1 MRSNNPSGKLDR
13 LRLRLGRN
21 RGALPRFRR
30 RWRCGVEPG
39 SWECYGGQGRGPG
52 EQSGIVTH
60 ALPFPTLCIALTE
73 DEERDTILQAR
84 GVRVSVLASQS
95 VDDRAQHG
103 PGRSA
108 QKFLCSPRPRP
119 CRAIAKRRRK
129 RGSAP
134 PLRIHAAFSLV
145 EVLASLFVLTIS
157 AMGITAAWRLADY
170 QELLT
175 RVDRRAERILRQY
188 YELQTF
194 APPESRPFTVNASS
208 SPSTQNT
215 ITGYLYH
222 PRLIAGQ
229 NGSNPFG
236 DLIPFSISMTNG
248 AAPGGN
254 QLVLTYTVPSYGTQ
268 ASRQVTKTVVLNL
281 LNL

>member
-30 RWRCGVEPG
+30 RWRCGVEPR
-39 SWECYGGQGRGPG
+39 SWECYGGQVRGRGD
-52 EQSGIVTH
+52 QSAIVSH
-60 ALPFPTLCIALTE
+60 AFPFSTLSIAPIE
-73 DEERDTILQAR
+73 DAERDSILQAQ
-84 GVRVSVLASQS
+84 GPRVSAFAPQS
-95 VDDRAQHG
+95 LYDRAQHG
-103 PGRSA
+103 PGRYV
-108 QKFLCSPRPRP
+108 QKYPCSPRPRT

-134 PLRIHAAFSLV
+134 PLRIDAAFSLV
-145 EVLASLFVLTIS
+145 EVLASLFILTIS

-208 SPSTQNT
+208 SPSAQNAL
-215 ITGYLYH
+215 TGYLYH
-222 PRLIAGQ
+222 PRLIAGR
-229 NGSNPFG
+229 NSSNPFG
-236 DLIPFSISMTNG
+236 DLIPFSITMANG
-248 AAPGGN
+248 SAPN
-254 QLVLTYTVPSYGTQ
+254 AKQLVLTYTVPSYGTQ
-268 ASRQVTKTVVLNL
+268 ASRKVTKTVVLNP
-281 LNL
+281 

>member
-1 MRSNNPSGKLDR
+1 
-13 LRLRLGRN
+13 LRGR
-21 RGALPRFRR
+21 
-30 RWRCGVEPG
+30 
-39 SWECYGGQGRGPG
+39 G
-52 EQSGIVTH
+52 EQSAIVTH
-60 ALPFPTLCIALTE
+60 ALPFSTLCIALIE
-73 DEERDTILQAR
+73 DGKRDSILQAR
-84 GVRVSVLASQS
+84 GLRISAFASHS
-95 VDDRAQHG
+95 VDDRARHR
-103 PGRSA
+103 PGRYV
-108 QKFLCSPRPRP
+108 QEYPCSPRP
-119 CRAIAKRRRK
+119 RK

-157 AMGITAAWRLADY
+157 AVGITAAWRLADY

-194 APPESRPFTVNASS
+194 APPESRPFTANSSS
-208 SPSTQNT
+208 SPSAQNA

-236 DLIPFSISMTNG
+236 DLIPFSISVTNG

-268 ASRQVTKTVVLNL
+268 ASRQVTKAVVLNP
-281 LNL
+281 

>member
-1 MRSNNPSGKLDR
+1 MRSNNSSDKLD
-13 LRLRLGRN
+13 
-21 RGALPRFRR
+21 
-30 RWRCGVEPG
+30 
-39 SWECYGGQGRGPG
+39 
-52 EQSGIVTH
+52 
-60 ALPFPTLCIALTE
+60 
-73 DEERDTILQAR
+73 
-84 GVRVSVLASQS
+84 
-95 VDDRAQHG
+95 
-103 PGRSA
+103 
-108 QKFLCSPRPRP
+108 
-119 CRAIAKRRRK
+119 RK

-194 APPESRPFTVNASS
+194 APPESRPFTANSS
-208 SPSTQNT
+208 TSPSAQNA

-229 NGSNPFG
+229 NGANPFG

-254 QLVLTYTVPSYGTQ
+254 RLVLTYTVPSYGTQ
-268 ASRQVTKTVVLNL
+268 ASRKVTKTVVLNL
-281 LNL
+281 LDF